1 MTLVALA
8 NGKAWSFSVAP
19 VFRLDAE
26 DEDNVLALL
35 VGVESMVYSKLTE
48 VADAGKFASSV

>member
-19 VFRLDAE
+19 VFRLDVE
-26 DEDNVLALL
+26 DEDTVLAL
-35 VGVESMVYSKLTE
+35 GVESMVYSKLTE